1 MRSFNKRMSE
11 NNSREGFL
19 KAREVLNETLLR
31 DVFIFIIL
39 YLFVLSQSWTNI
51 FLLLF
56 PIITF
61 GFSLFFRV
69 INSNKYR
76 IILDLECN
84 LITYNPLGLE
94 KKHANRLNFTA
105 LLQLV
110 LLFWIGAESYY
121 HPQLIQTY
129 DLFFNLFFI
138 FFFTFGFYWIL
149 IDIWKYAKISIRIK
163 KNNGDKTVSCLNQKH
178 FNLISI
184 INLIT
189 FILLNVLNISFVL
202 TLDNNAIFGF
212 QYELPGTGIENSLPL
227 KISIL
232 PFIIIWISPIV
243 TSLLLLTIYKDLN
256 NIIPTKLINS
266 FEELPEEIRIF
277 IIRSFGKINRK
288 YNRDLNNE

>member
-1 MRSFNKRMSE
+1 MSE
-11 NNSREGFL
+11 NNSEEDFLRLREL
-19 KAREVLNETLLR
+19 LNESLLR
-31 DVFIFIIL
+31 DVLVFAIL
-39 YLFVLSQSWTNI
+39 YLFIFAQSWSNI

-61 GFSLFFRV
+61 SFSLFFRI

-76 IILDLECN
+76 IFLEHN

-129 DLFFNLFFI
+129 NLFFNLFFI

-149 IDIWKYAKISIRIK
+149 IDVWKYAKIAIRLK
-163 KNNGDKTVSCLNQKH
+163 KSNTDKTISYLNLRYFK
-178 FNLISI
+178 LISI
-184 INLIT
+184 VNLIT

-202 TLDNNAIFGF
+202 LLDNNKILGF
-212 QYELPGTGIENSLPL
+212 SYDLPGTGIENSLPL
-227 KISIL
+227 NLSIL
-232 PFIIIWISPIV
+232 PFIIIWISPIL
-243 TSLLLLTIYKDLN
+243 TSTLLFLIYKDLN
-256 NIIPTKLINS
+256 DISPADFIKI
-266 FEELPEEIRIF
+266 FEESPEEIRNQLIETF
-277 IIRSFGKINRK
+277 AKINTK
-288 YNRDLNNE
+288 FKHNLDTE